1 MLHFASRLEVDEFVA
16 DTDVERLREL
26 LRGLDILVA
35 RKTVKEFSLA
45 DRRAI
50 IALRR
55 WRAYFRTIVGLKIEK
70 HSSPGA

>member
-1 MLHFASRLEVDEFVA
+1 MRRFASRLEVDEFVEG
-16 DTDVERLREL
+16 TDIERLRDL

-35 RKTVKEFSLA
+35 RKPIKEFSLA
-45 DRRAI
+45 DRQVL

-55 WRAYFRTIVGLKIEK
+55 WRAYFRTVVGLKIEK